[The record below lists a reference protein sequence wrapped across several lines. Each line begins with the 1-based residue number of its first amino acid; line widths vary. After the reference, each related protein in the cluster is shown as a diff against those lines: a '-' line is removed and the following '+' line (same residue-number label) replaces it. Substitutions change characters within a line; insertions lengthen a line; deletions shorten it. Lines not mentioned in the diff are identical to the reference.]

1 MEGGEEGKHTSK
13 PHLMVVSISLWLELQ
28 GRLGSVVSVPLGH
41 YPTGTPT
48 EVGQETIAE
57 MKSWGAFSPEKRLKK
72 M

>member
-1 MEGGEEGKHTSK
+1 
-13 PHLMVVSISLWLELQ
+13 MVVSISLWLELQ
-28 GRLGSVVSVPLGH
+28 GRLGSVVNVPLGH

-48 EVGQETIAE
+48 EAGQETTAK